1 MPAAHNARRTPA
13 LHSYYGILTQM
24 EISVGIS
31 GASGAAY
38 AVKFLQALNFID
50 DVQKVHL
57 VISGN
62 GFILLKQEMSISL
75 SSKNFKVEQ
84 LIGEKSAK
92 IEYYDIMNFYSPI
105 ASGSYPTDGMVIIPC
120 STGTLGAIAAG
131 TSSNLMHRGAE
142 VVLKERKKLVLV
154 MRETPL
160 SEIHLEN
167 CLRITRAGGV
177 ILPASPGF
185 YHRPTGIGD
194 LIDFIVAR
202 VLDQFRLAHTVS
214 KRWGKQ

>member
-1 MPAAHNARRTPA
+1 
-13 LHSYYGILTQM
+13 M

-31 GASGAAY
+31 GASGSAY
-38 AVKFLQALNFID
+38 AVKLLQVLNDIE
-50 DVQKVHL
+50 DVTKIHL
-57 VISGN
+57 VISSN
-62 GFILLKQEMSISL
+62 GFTLLKQETSL
-75 SSKNFKVEQ
+75 SVSSKNFQVEQ
-84 LIGEKSAK
+84 LIGKQSEK
-92 IEYYDIMNFYSPI
+92 IQYYDILNFYSPI
-105 ASGSYPTDGMVIIPC
+105 ASGSYPTEGMVIVPC

-167 CLRITRAGGV
+167 CLRVTRAGGT

-185 YHRPTGIGD
+185 YHRPTQIQD

-202 VLDQFRLAHTVS
+202 VLDQFRLPHQIG
-214 KRWGKQ
+214 KRWGQS

>member
-1 MPAAHNARRTPA
+1 
-13 LHSYYGILTQM
+13 M

-31 GASGAAY
+31 GASGAMY
-38 AVKFLQALNFID
+38 GVRLLQVLSDLDEVSRI
-50 DVQKVHL
+50 HL
-57 VISGN
+57 VISSN
-62 GFILLKQEMSISL
+62 GFTLIRQEMSLSL
-75 SSKNFKVEQ
+75 SSQNFDAQQ
-84 LIGEKSAK
+84 LLGKKTDK
-92 IEYYDIMNFYSPI
+92 ISFYDILNFYSPI

-131 TSSNLMHRGAE
+131 TSTNLMQRGAE

-167 CLRITRAGGV
+167 CLRVTRAGGV

-185 YHRPTGIGD
+185 YHRPEQIQD
-194 LIDFIVAR
+194 LVDFIVAR
-202 VLDQFRLAHTVS
+202 VLDQFELKHSVG
-214 KRWGKQ
+214 KRWGK

>member
-1 MPAAHNARRTPA
+1 
-13 LHSYYGILTQM
+13 M

-38 AVKFLQALNFID
+38 AVKFLQVLNSMDEVKKI
-50 DVQKVHL
+50 HL

-62 GFILLKQEMSISL
+62 GFILLKQEMSLSL
-75 SSKNFKVEQ
+75 SSKNFKVHQ
-84 LIGEKSAK
+84 LIGQKSEK
-92 IEYYDIMNFYSPI
+92 IRYYDIVNFYSPI

-185 YHRPTGIGD
+185 YHRPLEISD

-202 VLDQFRLAHTVS
+202 VLDQFHLAHSVS
-214 KRWGKQ
+214 KRWGR